1 MRENRLLMLKNDQR
15 KRWQRV
21 PDDSLNATLSS
32 AVRSAVPDMAS
43 ASVILSAPAMAT
55 AGALA
60 AAPVAKP
67 AMRLPDWAMALLAMN
82 DPRNGGSGGGG
93 PGGPGQR
100 GPQGGPPDLDELWRD
115 FNRRLSRLFN
125 RKGGGG
131 GAPQRPGHVRR
142 NLTLFVVGMLIAAWI
157 GNGVFVVP
165 DGQTA
170 VVLRFGQYQHTVGA
184 GVQWRL
190 PFPIESDE
198 IVNLTQVRS
207 VDIGRLNLVPST
219 NMKDAS
225 MLTRDGD
232 IVDVRFTVQFRVS
245 DAKDFLF
252 NNVDPESAVTQAAQ
266 VAARELV
273 GKRSLAG
280 LIGGNHAELAT
291 QLTTAIQSSLDRYK
305 AGIMVVGVT
314 VQSAQ
319 PPEQVQ
325 AAYADAAKAAQ
336 DRDKI
341 KADARAYADSI
352 LPGARGDAART
363 IEQAEGYKQ
372 RVVTEAQGNADRFS
386 QVLTQYQK
394 APAVTRERMYIET
407 MQQIYTNATK
417 VLIDSKSGSNTVYL
431 PLDKLLAQ
439 NGVGPKTDAA
449 PAAPATAAPA
459 AGTPATAAP
468 VPGSSAP
475 ASNAGADDATASAA
489 ISSSGGP
496 AVTVVPDASS
506 AAAPASNAS
515 SGDDRAQLFRSRDDS
530 KDIR

>member
-1 MRENRLLMLKNDQR
+1 MRPL
-15 KRWQRV
+15 
-21 PDDSLNATLSS
+21 
-32 AVRSAVPDMAS
+32 
-43 ASVILSAPAMAT
+43 
-55 AGALA
+55 
-60 AAPVAKP
+60 
-67 AMRLPDWAMALLAMN
+67 DWAMAMLAMN
-82 DPRNGGSGGGG
+82 DPRSGGGGGG

-115 FNRRLSRLFN
+115 FNRRLAKLFN
-125 RKGGGG
+125 RKGGSGG
-131 GAPQRPGHVRR
+131 GSGAPQRPGHVRR
-142 NLTLFVVGMLIAAWI
+142 NLALFVVGLLVAAWI

-165 DGQTA
+165 DGQSG
-170 VVLRFGQYQHTVGA
+170 VVLRFGQYQHTVAA

-207 VDIGRLNLVPST
+207 VDIGRLNLVPAT

-273 GKRSLAG
+273 GKRSLSG

-291 QLTTAIQSSLDRYK
+291 QLNTAIQASLDRYK
-305 AGIMVVGVT
+305 AGITVVGVT

-325 AAYADAAKAAQ
+325 AAYADATKAAQ

-439 NGVGPKTDAA
+439 NGVGPKTEVVA

-459 AGTPATAAP
+459 TVAP
-468 VPGSSAP
+468 VPGTLAP
-475 ASNAGADDATASAA
+475 ASNAGADDPANAAASAA
-489 ISSSGGP
+489 IASSGGP

-506 AAAPASNAS
+506 APAPASNAS

>member
-1 MRENRLLMLKNDQR
+1 
-15 KRWQRV
+15 V
-21 PDDSLNATLSS
+21 PDDSLNATRGSTVSLT
-32 AVRSAVPDMAS
+32 VP
-43 ASVILSAPAMAT
+43 SVMHAGIQARVPAAT
-55 AGALA
+55 W
-60 AAPVAKP
+60 V
-67 AMRLPDWAMALLAMN
+67 MRPLDWAMGLLAMN
-82 DPRNGGSGGGG
+82 DPRGGGG

-115 FNRRLSRLFN
+115 FNRRLSRLFS
-125 RKGGGG
+125 RKGGGN

-142 NLTLFVVGMLIAAWI
+142 NLSLFVLGMLVAAWI

-165 DGQTA
+165 DGQAA
-170 VVLRFGQYQHTVGA
+170 VVLRLGQYQHTAPA

-190 PFPIESDE
+190 PFPIESHE
-198 IVNLTQVRS
+198 IVNLAQVRS
-207 VDIGRLNLVPST
+207 VDIGRLNLVPAT

-232 IVDVRFTVQFRVS
+232 IVDVRFTVQFRVA

-252 NNVDPESAVTQAAQ
+252 NDVDPESAVTQAAQ

-273 GKRSLAG
+273 GKRTLAG
-280 LIGGNHAELAT
+280 LLGGNHAELAT
-291 QLTTAIQSSLDRYK
+291 QLTSAIQASLDRYK
-305 AGIMVVGVT
+305 AGIALVGVT

-341 KADARAYADSI
+341 KADALAYADSI
-352 LPGARGDAART
+352 LPGARGDAAKT
-363 IEQAEGYKQ
+363 VEEAEAYKQ

-417 VLIDSKSGSNTVYL
+417 VLIDSKGGNTVYL

-449 PAAPATAAPA
+449 PAAAAPA
-459 AGTPATAAP
+459 AGAPAVIAP
-468 VPGSSAP
+468 APGAPAP
-475 ASNAGADDATASAA
+475 ASNAGAGASANAGDSDDTANSAASAA
-489 ISSSGGP
+489 LSAPGGP

-506 AAAPASNAS
+506 TPAPASNAS